1 MEYLEFDNGEEAAD
15 DINKY
20 VSEATKGLI
29 SDIAEPSSFNALTK
43 MIIINAIYFK
53 GTWNTK
59 FEKSDTRPM
68 QFKVTSEKTIEH
80 PHGMNLVSQMGVA
93 KIQGQK
99 GADMTILELPYTNKN
114 FVMYLIQPQNKETQL
129 NELDIKDLDFVNLP
143 KSIII
148 KEVVLTMPRFKL
160 EFETNLQNV
169 FNQLGVID
177 IFSEGLGKYL
187 KIKNSM

>member
-68 QFKVTSEKTIEH
+68 QFKVTSEKTIKNNLSKSELIIEH
-80 PHGMNLVSQMGVA
+80 PSLV
-93 KIQGQK
+93 
-99 GADMTILELPYTNKN
+99 L
-114 FVMYLIQPQNKETQL
+114 
-129 NELDIKDLDFVNLP
+129 
-143 KSIII
+143 
-148 KEVVLTMPRFKL
+148 VLT
-160 EFETNLQNV
+160 T
-169 FNQLGVID
+169 
-177 IFSEGLGKYL
+177 
-187 KIKNSM
+187 

>member
-15 DINKY
+15 NINKY

-29 SDIAEPSSFNALTK
+29 SDIAEPTSFNALTK

-68 QFKVTSEKTIEH
+68 QFKVTSEKTFEY

-129 NELDIKDLDFVNLP
+129 HELDIKDLDFVNLP
-143 KSIII
+143 KSIIM
-148 KEVVLTMPRFKL
+148 KEVILTMPRFKL
-160 EFETNLQNV
+160 EFETNLQNA
-169 FNQLGVID
+169 FNQMGVID

-187 KIKNSM
+187 KILKPM